1 MAFFQDIVD
10 LARAGWKPSEV
21 KAVLEMLETSP
32 AVKGAEVKKEEDGT
46 VKVEPKE
53 EPAPSEDKVD
63 KKDETPKEQD
73 DIAVLQKLL
82 TQED

>member
-53 EPAPSEDKVD
+53 EPTPSEEKVD
-63 KKDETPKEQD
+63 KKDETPTEQD
-73 DIAVLQKLL
+73 DIAVLQNLL
-82 TQED
+82 KQEE

>member
-1 MAFFQDIVD
+1 MAFFQDIVT
-10 LARAGWKPSEV
+10 LAKAGWKPSEV

-32 AVKGAEVKKEEDGT
+32 AVKGAEVKKEDDGT

-63 KKDETPKEQD
+63 KKEMPSEKD
-73 DIAVLQKLL
+73 DIAVLQELL
-82 TQED
+82 KED

>member
-1 MAFFQDIVD
+1 MAFFNDIVD

-32 AVKGAEVKKEEDGT
+32 AVKGAEVKKEDDGT
-46 VKVEPKE
+46 VKVEPKQ
-53 EPAPSEDKVD
+53 EPASSEDKVD
-63 KKDETPKEQD
+63 KKDETPKEED

-82 TQED
+82 KEE

>member
-32 AVKGAEVKKEEDGT
+32 AVKGAEVKKEDDGT

-53 EPAPSEDKVD
+53 EPAPSEDKAD
-63 KKDETPKEQD
+63 KKETPSEKD
-73 DIAVLQKLL
+73 YIAVLQDLL
-82 TQED
+82 KED